1 MTGCEM
7 KQVTK
12 LTLIALMTAM
22 LTPALSW
29 AEGTM
34 VVVVNAKNPVNKM
47 SADEVSQ
54 LFMGQS
60 EFFPG
65 GSPATA
71 VDLAENSPQR
81 TEFAAKVLGKTPPQL
96 HAYWSKM
103 VFTGKG
109 KPLKEV
115 PTSKEV
121 IDFLVKNTNAIG
133 YMEKSAVDSNVK
145 IVYSF

>member
-1 MTGCEM
+1 MKHVKQKSWFMLMVLAIMTLPNL
-7 KQVTK
+7 V
-12 LTLIALMTAM
+12 
-22 LTPALSW
+22 W
-29 AEGTM
+29 ADDAM
-34 VVVVNAKNPVNKM
+34 VVVVNAKNPVTKM

-71 VDLAENSPQR
+71 IDQPESTPLR
-81 TEFAAKVLGKTPPQL
+81 TEFDAKVLGKTPSQL
-96 HAYWSKM
+96 HAYWSKI

-115 PTSKEV
+115 PTSKDV
-121 IDFLVKNTNAIG
+121 VDFLNKNPNAIG
-133 YMEKSAVDSNVK
+133 YMEKSAVDNNVK
-145 IVYSF
+145 VVYAF